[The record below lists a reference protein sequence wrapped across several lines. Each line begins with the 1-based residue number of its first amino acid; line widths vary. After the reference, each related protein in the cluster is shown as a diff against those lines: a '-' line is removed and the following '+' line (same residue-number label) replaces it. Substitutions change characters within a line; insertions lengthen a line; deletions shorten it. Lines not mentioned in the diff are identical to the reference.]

1 MLEGAVGFVSRNQG
15 TIAIGGV
22 HTLVH
27 TQDINHR
34 TNDSFLA
41 LNPHHCMYMDMFV
54 QMGYI
59 CIYIQMQ
66 MECMF
71 VVHYLPSALPD
82 A

>member
-15 TIAIGGV
+15 TIAIGGL

-59 CIYIQMQ
+59 Q

-71 VVHYLPSALPD
+71 VVHYLPSALPN